1 MLKGEVALRWANIAC
16 NPLRALS
23 VFVVAAFVSVL
34 PLASQ
39 TQHQNAKERKVVT
52 RVEPEYPA
60 PLKRMN
66 IGGVVRVEVV
76 IAPNGAV
83 KSTTL
88 LGGSPYLGQAAMAAI
103 KEWRYVPA
111 PSTET
116 LVVKLE
122 FDPHR

>member
-1 MLKGEVALRWANIAC
+1 MLKREVALRRANITYK
-16 NPLRALS
+16 PLRALS
-23 VFVVAAFVSVL
+23 VFIVAAFASLL

-39 TQHQNAKERKVVT
+39 TQHQNAKERKVIT
-52 RVEPEYPA
+52 RVGPEYPA

-83 KSTTL
+83 TSTTL

-103 KEWRYVPA
+103 KEWRYAPA
-111 PSTET
+111 PFTET
-116 LVVKLE
+116 LVVELE